1 MESNM
6 HKELPLVVGVML
18 CMIAR
23 ASRTI
28 DVVLPLPA
36 GWEG

>member
-1 MESNM
+1 MEGNT

-18 CMIAR
+18 CVTAR
-23 ASRTI
+23 APRTI
-28 DVVLPLPA
+28 DVVPPLPA